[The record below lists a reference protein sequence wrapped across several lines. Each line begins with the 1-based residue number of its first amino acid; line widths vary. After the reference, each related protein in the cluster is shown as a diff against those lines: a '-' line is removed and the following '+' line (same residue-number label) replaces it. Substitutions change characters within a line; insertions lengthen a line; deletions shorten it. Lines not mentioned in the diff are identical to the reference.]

1 MVQFIPG
8 SQAWQ
13 LITLLSIVGEYP
25 LGSRH
30 LLGNKAVFKN
40 LVHKLNRPQTFC
52 NIETGDTMT
61 CRLLSVSGDDRNRN
75 IRLCKV
81 ALPILEWVSPEC
93 QSYHLNSFRKHNFS
107 SSVSHRERNHR
118 IGEAVTMCMRAGI
131 EARPFL
137 LPELQNEAFIRV
149 IPSEAVMYPSK
160 DLKRLSEDEMSKTS
174 FTRMVGALFACGT
187 CYAMYNTRSATM
199 KWSGKG
205 EFKARDSLR
214 DLSNMNAEISI
225 VNSAILIGQSGT
237 VALNTILESDKSQ
250 KQEFRFDSVYD
261 HIYFIPLNED
271 GIRQLRFLTVPDW
284 KEKIL
289 NMLFDP
295 EERSYNRGR
304 FEYDAIVDDV
314 YIYSYLD
321 ADIARLMRLHETLS
335 ALKRDVVVLCFAYQV
350 SFLREYFGPMVE
362 LKVIDFDTVEDELGP
377 DRRNLFEG

>member
-81 ALPILEWVSPEC
+81 ALPILDWISPEC

-137 LPELQNEAFIRV
+137 LPELQNEAFVRV

-271 GIRQLRFLTVPDW
+271 GIRQLRLLTVPDW

>member
-8 SQAWQ
+8 SQVWQ

-81 ALPILEWVSPEC
+81 ALPILDWISPEC

-137 LPELQNEAFIRV
+137 LPELQNEAFVRV

-271 GIRQLRFLTVPDW
+271 GIRQLRILTVPDW

>member
-81 ALPILEWVSPEC
+81 ALPILDWISPEC

-118 IGEAVTMCMRAGI
+118 IGEAVTMCMRADI

-137 LPELQNEAFIRV
+137 LPELQNEAFVRV

>member
-1 MVQFIPG
+1 MVQFTPG
-8 SQAWQ
+8 SQVWQ

-30 LLGNKAVFKN
+30 LLGNKAVLKN

-52 NIETGDTMT
+52 NTETGDTMT

-81 ALPILEWVSPEC
+81 ALPILECISPEC

-118 IGEAVTMCMRAGI
+118 IGEVVTMCMRAGI

-137 LPELQNEAFIRV
+137 LPELQNEAFVHV

-214 DLSNMNAEISI
+214 DLSNMNSEISI
-225 VNSAILIGQSGT
+225 VNSAILLGQSGT
-237 VALNTILESDKSQ
+237 VALNTIVESDKSQ

-271 GIRQLRFLTVPDW
+271 GIRQLRLLTVPDW

-289 NMLFDP
+289 NLLFDP

-335 ALKRDVVVLCFAYQV
+335 ALKRDVVVLCYAYQV

-362 LKVIDFDTVEDELGP
+362 LKVIDFDTVEAELGP

>member
-1 MVQFIPG
+1 MVWFTPG
-8 SQAWQ
+8 SQVWQ

-81 ALPILEWVSPEC
+81 ALPILEWISPEC

-137 LPELQNEAFIRV
+137 LPELQNEAFVRV

-271 GIRQLRFLTVPDW
+271 GIRQLRLLTVPDW

-362 LKVIDFDTVEDELGP
+362 LKVIDFNTVEDELGP

>member
-1 MVQFIPG
+1 MVQFVPG
-8 SQAWQ
+8 SQVWQ

-25 LGSRH
+25 LSSRH
-30 LLGNKAVFKN
+30 LLGNKAVLKN

-52 NIETGDTMT
+52 NTETGDTMT

-81 ALPILEWVSPEC
+81 ALPILEWISPEC
-93 QSYHLNSFRKHNFS
+93 QRYHMNSFRKHNFS

-118 IGEAVTMCMRAGI
+118 IGEVVTICMRAGI

-137 LPELQNEAFIRV
+137 LPELQNEAFVHV

-214 DLSNMNAEISI
+214 DLSNMNSEISI
-225 VNSAILIGQSGT
+225 VNSAILLGESGT
-237 VALNTILESDKSQ
+237 VALNTIVESDKSK

-289 NMLFDP
+289 SLLFDP

-321 ADIARLMRLHETLS
+321 ADIARLMRLHETLN
-335 ALKRDVVVLCFAYQV
+335 AQKRDVVVLCFAYQV
-350 SFLREYFGPMVE
+350 SFLREYFGPLVE
-362 LKVIDFDTVEDELGP
+362 LRVIDFDTVEDELGP
-377 DRRNLFEG
+377 ERRNLFEG

>member
-8 SQAWQ
+8 SQVWQ

-81 ALPILEWVSPEC
+81 ALPILDWISPEC

-137 LPELQNEAFIRV
+137 LPELQNEAFVRV

-377 DRRNLFEG
+377 NRRNLFEG

>member
-1 MVQFIPG
+1 
-8 SQAWQ
+8 
-13 LITLLSIVGEYP
+13 
-25 LGSRH
+25 
-30 LLGNKAVFKN
+30 
-40 LVHKLNRPQTFC
+40 
-52 NIETGDTMT
+52 
-61 CRLLSVSGDDRNRN
+61 
-75 IRLCKV
+75 
-81 ALPILEWVSPEC
+81 
-93 QSYHLNSFRKHNFS
+93 
-107 SSVSHRERNHR
+107 
-118 IGEAVTMCMRAGI
+118 
-131 EARPFL
+131 
-137 LPELQNEAFIRV
+137 
-149 IPSEAVMYPSK
+149 
-160 DLKRLSEDEMSKTS
+160 
-174 FTRMVGALFACGT
+174 
-187 CYAMYNTRSATM
+187 M

-271 GIRQLRFLTVPDW
+271 GIRQLRILTVPDW

>member
-81 ALPILEWVSPEC
+81 ALPILDWISPEC

-137 LPELQNEAFIRV
+137 LPELQNEAFVRV

>member
-8 SQAWQ
+8 SQVWQ

-81 ALPILEWVSPEC
+81 ALPILEWISPEC

-137 LPELQNEAFIRV
+137 LPELQNEAFVRV

-350 SFLREYFGPMVE
+350 SFLREYFGPLVE

>member
-81 ALPILEWVSPEC
+81 ALPILEWISPEC

-137 LPELQNEAFIRV
+137 LPELQNEAFVRV

-214 DLSNMNAEISI
+214 DLSNMHAEISI

>member
-8 SQAWQ
+8 SQVWQ

-81 ALPILEWVSPEC
+81 ALPILDWISPEC

-137 LPELQNEAFIRV
+137 LPELQNEAFVRV

-362 LKVIDFDTVEDELGP
+362 LKVIDFDTVEDELCP

>member
-8 SQAWQ
+8 SQVWQ

-81 ALPILEWVSPEC
+81 ALPILEWISPEC

-118 IGEAVTMCMRAGI
+118 IGEAVTMCMHAGI

-137 LPELQNEAFIRV
+137 LPELQNEAFVRV

-174 FTRMVGALFACGT
+174 FTRMVGALFACST

-350 SFLREYFGPMVE
+350 AFLREYFGPMVE

>member
-1 MVQFIPG
+1 MIQFFPG
-8 SQAWQ
+8 SQVWQ

-30 LLGNKAVFKN
+30 LLGNKAVLKN
-40 LVHKLNRPQTFC
+40 LVHKLNRPQTFF
-52 NIETGDTMT
+52 NTETGDTMT

-81 ALPILEWVSPEC
+81 ALPILEWISPEC

-137 LPELQNEAFIRV
+137 LPELQNEAFVHV

-214 DLSNMNAEISI
+214 DLSNMNSEISI
-225 VNSAILIGQSGT
+225 VNSAILLGQSGT
-237 VALNTILESDKSQ
+237 VALNTIVESDKSQ

-271 GIRQLRFLTVPDW
+271 GIRQLRLLTVPDW

-289 NMLFDP
+289 NLLFDP

-335 ALKRDVVVLCFAYQV
+335 AQKRDVVVLCFAYQV
-350 SFLREYFGPMVE
+350 AFLREYFGPLVE
-362 LKVIDFDTVEDELGP
+362 LKVIDFDAVEDELGP

>member
-1 MVQFIPG
+1 MIQFIPG

-81 ALPILEWVSPEC
+81 ALPILEWISPEC

-118 IGEAVTMCMRAGI
+118 IGEAVTMCMLAGI

-137 LPELQNEAFIRV
+137 LPELQKEAFVRV

-250 KQEFRFDSVYD
+250 KHEFRFDSVYD

-271 GIRQLRFLTVPDW
+271 GIRQLRLLTVPDW

>member
-30 LLGNKAVFKN
+30 LLGKKAVFKN

-81 ALPILEWVSPEC
+81 ALPILEWISPEC

-137 LPELQNEAFIRV
+137 LPELQNEAFVRV

>member
-1 MVQFIPG
+1 MVHFTPG

-13 LITLLSIVGEYP
+13 LITLLSIIGEYP

-52 NIETGDTMT
+52 NTETGDTMT

-75 IRLCKV
+75 IRLYK
-81 ALPILEWVSPEC
+81 AAIPILEWISPEC
-93 QSYHLNSFRKHNFS
+93 HRYYTKSFRKHNFGGDI
-107 SSVSHRERNHR
+107 SHRERNHR
-118 IGEAVTMCMRAGI
+118 IGEVIAMCMRAGI

-137 LPELQNEAFIRV
+137 LPELQNEAFVHV

-174 FTRMVGALFACGT
+174 FTRTVGALFACDT

-214 DLSNMNAEISI
+214 DLSNMNSEISI
-225 VNSAILIGQSGT
+225 VNSAILLGQSGT
-237 VALNTILESDKSQ
+237 VALNTIVESDKSQ

-271 GIRQLRFLTVPDW
+271 GIRQLRLLTIPDW

-289 NMLFDP
+289 NLLFDP

>member
-8 SQAWQ
+8 SQTWQ

-81 ALPILEWVSPEC
+81 ALPILEWISPEC

-137 LPELQNEAFIRV
+137 LPELQNEAFVRV

>member
-8 SQAWQ
+8 SQVWQ

-81 ALPILEWVSPEC
+81 ALPILEWISPEC

-118 IGEAVTMCMRAGI
+118 IGEAVTMCMLAGI

-137 LPELQNEAFIRV
+137 LPELQNEAFVHV

>member
-1 MVQFIPG
+1 MVQFTPG
-8 SQAWQ
+8 SQVWQ

-30 LLGNKAVFKN
+30 LLGNKAVLKN
-40 LVHKLNRPQTFC
+40 LVHKLNRPQTFY
-52 NIETGDTMT
+52 NTETGDTMT

-81 ALPILEWVSPEC
+81 ALPILEWISPEC

-118 IGEAVTMCMRAGI
+118 IGEVVTMCMRAGI

-137 LPELQNEAFIRV
+137 LPELQNEAFVHV

-214 DLSNMNAEISI
+214 DLSNMNSEISI
-225 VNSAILIGQSGT
+225 VNSAILLGQSGT
-237 VALNTILESDKSQ
+237 VALNTIVESDKSQ

-271 GIRQLRFLTVPDW
+271 GIRQLRLLTVPDW

-289 NMLFDP
+289 NLLFDP

-335 ALKRDVVVLCFAYQV
+335 TQKRDVVVLCFAYQV
-350 SFLREYFGPMVE
+350 SFLREYFGPLVE

>member
-8 SQAWQ
+8 SQVWQ

-81 ALPILEWVSPEC
+81 ALPILDWISPEC

-137 LPELQNEAFIRV
+137 LPELQNEAFVRV

-174 FTRMVGALFACGT
+174 LPEWLAHCLRAAPAMLCTTRAAL
-187 CYAMYNTRSATM
+187 R
-199 KWSGKG
+199 
-205 EFKARDSLR
+205 
-214 DLSNMNAEISI
+214 
-225 VNSAILIGQSGT
+225 
-237 VALNTILESDKSQ
+237 
-250 KQEFRFDSVYD
+250 
-261 HIYFIPLNED
+261 
-271 GIRQLRFLTVPDW
+271 
-284 KEKIL
+284 
-289 NMLFDP
+289 
-295 EERSYNRGR
+295 
-304 FEYDAIVDDV
+304 
-314 YIYSYLD
+314 
-321 ADIARLMRLHETLS
+321 
-335 ALKRDVVVLCFAYQV
+335 
-350 SFLREYFGPMVE
+350 
-362 LKVIDFDTVEDELGP
+362 
-377 DRRNLFEG
+377 

>member
-81 ALPILEWVSPEC
+81 ALPILDWISPEC
-93 QSYHLNSFRKHNFS
+93 QIYHLNSFRKHNFS

-137 LPELQNEAFIRV
+137 LPELQNEAFVRV

>member
-61 CRLLSVSGDDRNRN
+61 CRLLSVSGDARNRN

-81 ALPILEWVSPEC
+81 ALPILDWISPEC

-137 LPELQNEAFIRV
+137 LPELQNEAFVRV

>member
-75 IRLCKV
+75 IRLCKG
-81 ALPILEWVSPEC
+81 ALPILEWISPEC

-118 IGEAVTMCMRAGI
+118 IGETVTMCMRAGI

-137 LPELQNEAFIRV
+137 LPELQNEAFVRV

>member
-137 LPELQNEAFIRV
+137 LPELQNEAFVRV

>member
-1 MVQFIPG
+1 MIQFIPG

-81 ALPILEWVSPEC
+81 ALPILEWISPEC

-118 IGEAVTMCMRAGI
+118 IGEAVTMCMLAGI

-137 LPELQNEAFIRV
+137 LPELQNEAFVRV

-174 FTRMVGALFACGT
+174 FIRMVGALFACGT

-304 FEYDAIVDDV
+304 FEYDAIVDDI

-350 SFLREYFGPMVE
+350 PFLREYFGPMVE

>member
-1 MVQFIPG
+1 MVQFTPG
-8 SQAWQ
+8 SQVWQ

-52 NIETGDTMT
+52 NTETGDTMT

-81 ALPILEWVSPEC
+81 ALPILEWISPEC

-118 IGEAVTMCMRAGI
+118 IGEVVTMCMRAGI

-137 LPELQNEAFIRV
+137 LPELQNEAFVHV

-174 FTRMVGALFACGT
+174 FTRMVGALFACET

-214 DLSNMNAEISI
+214 DLSNMNSEISI
-225 VNSAILIGQSGT
+225 VNSAILLGQSGT
-237 VALNTILESDKSQ
+237 VALNTIVESDKSQ

-289 NMLFDP
+289 NLLFDP

-335 ALKRDVVVLCFAYQV
+335 AQKRDVVVLCFAYQV
-350 SFLREYFGPMVE
+350 AFLREYFGPLVE

>member
-8 SQAWQ
+8 SQVWQ

-81 ALPILEWVSPEC
+81 ALPILEWISPEC

-137 LPELQNEAFIRV
+137 LPELQNEAFVRV

-362 LKVIDFDTVEDELGP
+362 LKVIDFDTVEDELCP

>member
-8 SQAWQ
+8 SQVWQ

-30 LLGNKAVFKN
+30 LLGNRAVFKN

-81 ALPILEWVSPEC
+81 ALPILEWISPEC

-137 LPELQNEAFIRV
+137 LPELQNEAFVRV

>member
-1 MVQFIPG
+1 MVQFTPG
-8 SQAWQ
+8 SQVWQ

-52 NIETGDTMT
+52 NTETGDTMT

-81 ALPILEWVSPEC
+81 ALPILEWISPEC

-118 IGEAVTMCMRAGI
+118 IGEVVTMCMRAGI

-137 LPELQNEAFIRV
+137 LPELQNEAFVHV

-174 FTRMVGALFACGT
+174 FTRMVGALFACGN

-214 DLSNMNAEISI
+214 ELSNMNSEISI
-225 VNSAILIGQSGT
+225 VNSAILLGQSGT
-237 VALNTILESDKSQ
+237 VALNTIVESDKSQ

-271 GIRQLRFLTVPDW
+271 GIRQLRLLTVPDW

-289 NMLFDP
+289 NLLFDP

-304 FEYDAIVDDV
+304 FEYDAIVDEV

-335 ALKRDVVVLCFAYQV
+335 AQKRDVVVLCFAYQV
-350 SFLREYFGPMVE
+350 AFLREYFGPLVE
-362 LKVIDFDTVEDELGP
+362 LKVIDFDAVEDELGP

>member
-1 MVQFIPG
+1 MIQFIPG
-8 SQAWQ
+8 SHAWQ

-81 ALPILEWVSPEC
+81 ALPILDWISPEC

-137 LPELQNEAFIRV
+137 LPELQNEAFVRV

>member
-1 MVQFIPG
+1 MIQFIPG

-81 ALPILEWVSPEC
+81 ALPILDWISPEC

-137 LPELQNEAFIRV
+137 LPELQNEAFVRV

-304 FEYDAIVDDV
+304 FEYDAIADDV

>member
-81 ALPILEWVSPEC
+81 ALPILDWISPEC

-137 LPELQNEAFIRV
+137 LPELQNEAFVRV

-271 GIRQLRFLTVPDW
+271 GIRQLRILTVPDW

>member
-81 ALPILEWVSPEC
+81 ALPILDWISPEC

-137 LPELQNEAFIRV
+137 LPELQNEAFVRV

-304 FEYDAIVDDV
+304 FEYDAIVDDI

-350 SFLREYFGPMVE
+350 SFLREYFGPLVE

>member
-1 MVQFIPG
+1 MVWFTPG
-8 SQAWQ
+8 SQVWQ
-13 LITLLSIVGEYP
+13 FITLLSIVGEYP

-52 NIETGDTMT
+52 NTETGDTMT

-81 ALPILEWVSPEC
+81 ALPILEWISPEC

-118 IGEAVTMCMRAGI
+118 IGEVVTICMRAGI

-137 LPELQNEAFIRV
+137 LPELQNEAFVHI

-214 DLSNMNAEISI
+214 DLSNMNSEISI
-225 VNSAILIGQSGT
+225 VNSAILLGQSGT
-237 VALNTILESDKSQ
+237 VALNTIVESDKSQ

-261 HIYFIPLNED
+261 HIYFVPLNED
-271 GIRQLRFLTVPDW
+271 GIRQLRLLTVPDW

-289 NMLFDP
+289 NLLFDP

-377 DRRNLFEG
+377 NRRNLFEG

>member
-8 SQAWQ
+8 SQVWQ

-81 ALPILEWVSPEC
+81 ALPILEWISPEC

-137 LPELQNEAFIRV
+137 LPELQNEAFVRV

-160 DLKRLSEDEMSKTS
+160 DLKRLSEYEMSKTS

>member
-52 NIETGDTMT
+52 NIETDDTMT

-81 ALPILEWVSPEC
+81 ALPILEWISPEC

-137 LPELQNEAFIRV
+137 LPELQNEAFVRV

-377 DRRNLFEG
+377 NRRNLFEG